1 MGFELE
7 ARGLCVRLGGK
18 EILRPFSARFRG
30 GKLYGI
36 LGQNGAAKT
45 TLLRALAGLLPPS
58 GGEVLLDG
66 RRFEEYGGR
75 ERAKR
80 LSYLPQDAPR
90 PEGFSLWEMVAMGRT
105 PYRRFWQR
113 EAPGERPAV
122 EEALRRAGLE
132 ELAQREVR
140 SLSGGEWQRALIARA
155 LCQGA
160 EGLLLDEPASALDI
174 AHAGRALSLLRGL
187 CAEGHCAVLVLHDIN
202 LAAMLCDEIVLM
214 KGGEML
220 DFGPPEG
227 VLTKKSLETAYE
239 CALRAVRDEKTGRS
253 LFFAEAI
260 R

>member
-7 ARGLCVRLGGK
+7 ARALRVTLGGK
-18 EILRPFSARFRG
+18 EILRPFSARFCG

-36 LGQNGAAKT
+36 LGPNGAAKT

-66 RRFEEYGGR
+66 RQIKAYGSR

-80 LSYLPQDAPR
+80 LSYMPQDAPR
-90 PEGFSLWEMVAMGRT
+90 PEGFTLREMVAMGRT
-105 PYRRFWQR
+105 PYRSFWQR
-113 EAPGERPAV
+113 EAPGEKLAV
-122 EEALRRAGLE
+122 EEALQRAGLA
-132 ELAQREVR
+132 ELALRELR

-174 AHAGRALSLLRGL
+174 AHAGRALSLLHGL
-187 CAEGHCAVLVLHDIN
+187 CGEGKCAVLVLHDIN
-202 LAAMLCDEIVLM
+202 LASMLCDEIVLM
-214 KGGEML
+214 KGGERL
-220 DFGPPEG
+220 GFGPPES
-227 VLTKKSLETAYE
+227 VLTAESLEKAYE
-239 CALRAVRDEKTGRS
+239 CAVRAVRDEKTGRS